1 MKVFDSGM
9 PDEAYWN
16 SLFDVPLIVDW
27 LNLKNISAPGVEVGC
42 GYGTFTAAEKFSNHI
57 IGEFN

>member
-16 SLFDVPLIVDW
+16 SLLDIPLIVDW
-27 LNLKNISAPGVEVGC
+27 LNIKDVVGPIVE
-42 GYGTFTAAEKFSNHI
+42 
-57 IGEFN
+57 IGWRRLVSGGLR